1 MVYANDEWVQVP
13 VMQLYDTGLMQ
24 SAINNARYMYE
35 KAEKRM
41 DDFYDKYGEF
51 MSPFQK
57 DMDRYNKIV
66 GDIKGVV
73 DNLYATGEDPLRTVS
88 GRAKMAAALRSVN
101 PAEFAAMKS
110 NAKMGYAYLDAA
122 QKLRSQGKYSE
133 AQELFDI
140 MQNHGKTMGEFAT
153 YNPDTGTFNTWDRSA
168 PIEAVSLRDLTQEA
182 YKGRT
187 ARILTQND
195 FSDPR
200 LAGYKY
206 DPKYEW
212 TGYLYSDLLKNA
224 PGASLAIAGDPRA
237 AFFRDQARQMVIAR
251 GEEPTAAAV
260 EKQFQR
266 NIADA
271 NTWALID
278 PDRKADEFALD
289 DYKTRNEI
297 RAHSAKEAI
306 SYKYKH
312 MDDPDP
318 TNEAGWNVAEDV
330 YVTSLAKAA
339 GVEHLPQNGA
349 TPAMLA
355 EMKKKAEENQYN
367 AIRKTGNIL
376 HATGSF
382 LSPEKIG
389 GLIQSDGKNGR
400 GYFLN
405 TGYFKNLHEIDDI
418 KASCKG
424 ASINVGSIVPNMF
437 YKTPQNLEKA
447 RKDSKQR
454 SKDIIAGIR
463 SWEQN
468 DGKNDVAKGFRLK
481 VVPTTDNNGNN
492 TYNMIGD
499 DNRWHTYALVRVY
512 MSNGKDTVAAGTDNS
527 EKGISRDIPKE
538 GRLMALEV
546 GLRSNENAVTP
557 DYSISARENLGMYG
571 YNYTKREVGNSLN
584 TGFAYSNNTLSK

>member
-1 MVYANDEWVQVP
+1 MIYGADKIVQMP
-13 VMQLYDTGLMQ
+13 IMQLYDTGLMQ
-24 SAINNARYMYE
+24 SAIQNARYMYE

-41 DDFYDKYGEF
+41 DDFYEKYGEF

-57 DMDRYNKIV
+57 DMDRYNQIV
-66 GDIKGVV
+66 GNIKGVV
-73 DNLYATGEDPLRTVS
+73 DNLYATGEDPLRTAS

-101 PAEFAAMKS
+101 PAEFAAMKA

-122 QKLRSQGKYSE
+122 QKLRSSGKYSE

-140 MQNHGKTMGEFAT
+140 MQNHGKTIGEFAT

-260 EKQFQR
+260 EKQFQK

-289 DYKTRNEI
+289 DYRTRNDI
-297 RAHSAKEAI
+297 RAHR
-306 SYKYKH
+306 
-312 MDDPDP
+312 
-318 TNEAGWNVAEDV
+318 
-330 YVTSLAKAA
+330 AKAA
-339 GVEHLPQNGA
+339 IDYEYAHKDDKDNSDDGYSLLKDVYSTSIAQAAGIPYPPKGGFNLNQLSE
-349 TPAMLA
+349 MLNIA
-355 EMKKKAEENQYN
+355 KKRQIEAVKT
-367 AIRKTGNIL
+367 TGNVL
-376 HATGSF
+376 SATGQYISRDKINGIIPSEGANGRGHF
-382 LSPEKIG
+382 LSPWAILNLRTDQAVRSSIQGWRNPGRPENTKAEKERMNKHSQKIAEA
-389 GLIQSDGKNGR
+389 LYNKNGE
-400 GYFLN
+400 G
-405 TGYFKNLHEIDDI
+405 
-418 KASCKG
+418 
-424 ASINVGSIVPNMF
+424 
-437 YKTPQNLEKA
+437 
-447 RKDSKQR
+447 
-454 SKDIIAGIR
+454 
-463 SWEQN
+463 
-468 DGKNDVAKGFRLK
+468 GFSVK
-481 VVPTTDNNGNN
+481 VVPISDKNGNN
-492 TYNMIGD
+492 VYPMVGD
-499 DNRWHTYALVRVY
+499 DNKWHVYTRVKVY
-512 MSNGKDTVAAGTDNS
+512 LSNGKDTKKTTLVSADKNIKDD
-527 EKGISRDIPKE
+527 KGVVISKDGMEMLLP
-538 GRLMALEV
+538 V
-546 GLRSNENAVTP
+546 GLQSNEGKVSP
-557 DYSISARENLGMYG
+557 DLSLRE
-571 YNYTKREVGNSLN
+571 REKVGINPYMTVKKWIGQ
-584 TGFAYSNNTLSK
+584 TGDEDFPWGTNIIKE

>member
-24 SAINNARYMYE
+24 SAIQNARYMYE

-41 DDFYDKYGEF
+41 DDFYEKYGEF

-57 DMDRYNKIV
+57 DMDRYNQIV
-66 GDIKGVV
+66 GNIKSVV
-73 DNLYATGEDPLRTVS
+73 DNLYANGEDPLRTAS

-101 PAEFAAMKS
+101 PAEFAAMKA

-122 QKLRSQGKYSE
+122 QKLRSSGKYSE

-153 YNPDTGTFNTWDRSA
+153 YNPNTGTFNTWDRSA

-200 LAGYKY
+200 LASYKY

-289 DYKTRNEI
+289 DYRTRNDI
-297 RAHSAKEAI
+297 RAHRAKAAI
-306 SYKYKH
+306 DYEYKH
-312 MDDPDP
+312 KDDGVDNPDD
-318 TNEAGWNVAEDV
+318 GYSLLKDV
-330 YVTSLAKAA
+330 YSTSLAQAA
-339 GVEHLPQNGA
+339 GIKYPPKGGFDVNQLPKILN
-349 TPAMLA
+349 LA
-355 EMKKKAEENQYN
+355 KKRQIE
-367 AIRKTGNIL
+367 AINTTGNVL
-376 HATGSF
+376 SATGQFISTD
-382 LSPEKIG
+382 KING
-389 GLIQSDGKNGR
+389 IIPSIGANGR
-400 GYFLN
+400 GYFLSPQAILNLRTEDAVRSSIKGWRKKGRPEN
-405 TGYFKNLHEIDDI
+405 TKSEKERVNKESEKIANALFNKNGE
-418 KASCKG
+418 G
-424 ASINVGSIVPNMF
+424 
-437 YKTPQNLEKA
+437 
-447 RKDSKQR
+447 
-454 SKDIIAGIR
+454 
-463 SWEQN
+463 
-468 DGKNDVAKGFRLK
+468 GFSVK
-481 VVPTTDNNGNN
+481 VVSISDKNGNN
-492 TYNMIGD
+492 VYPMVGD
-499 DNRWHTYALVRVY
+499 DNKWHVYTRVKVY
-512 MSNGKDTVAAGTDNS
+512 LSNGKDTKKTTLVSADKDNNNS
-527 EKGISRDIPKE
+527 VVIPKDGME
-538 GRLMALEV
+538 LLLPV
-546 GLRSNENAVTP
+546 GLQSNEGTASPDLSLSEREKVGITP
-557 DYSISARENLGMYG
+557 
-571 YNYTKREVGNSLN
+571 YNTVKKWIGQTGNEDFPWGTNIIKNQTSLQN
-584 TGFAYSNNTLSK
+584 GK